1 MVKFLEYNR
10 IKHVLK
16 TYYNDKFKKD
26 KYSSQKFLIKNQFS
40 KELSNLF
47 EELLSRKIDKKGMK
61 RFISLLMKN
70 ETTLNEIKNEII
82 NSKEYSIKQEIDA
95 ENAVKHMMQESE
107 KIVSDIFIEIMKR
120 KADKPGL
127 KKYTILLATGK
138 MTQEEIKNEMMNAE
152 EYFWR
157 IKTDAKNISKPI
169 MQESEKIVSDIFIEI
184 MKRKADKPG
193 LKKYA
198 ALLASGNMTQEEIKN
213 EMLTC
218 QEYFRLIE
226 LDAENMLKIDKK
238 KYEKI
243 VSDIYHE
250 FLFRKPDN
258 DGLTK
263 YVLSLATG
271 KMTEKE
277 IRYELSHS
285 TESIDVFKNLQRE
298 RQKF

>member
-16 TYYNDKFKKD
+16 TYYDDKFKKD

-61 RFISLLMKN
+61 RYISLLMKN

-82 NSKEYSIKQEIDA
+82 NSKEYSIKQE
-95 ENAVKHMMQESE
+95 
-107 KIVSDIFIEIMKR
+107 
-120 KADKPGL
+120 
-127 KKYTILLATGK
+127 
-138 MTQEEIKNEMMNAE
+138 
-152 EYFWR
+152 
-157 IKTDAKNISKPI
+157 TDAKNISKPI

-184 MKRKADKPG
+184 MKRKADEPG

-213 EMLTC
+213 EMMNAE
-218 QEYFRLIE
+218 EYFRLIE
-226 LDAENMLKIDKK
+226 LDAKNMLKIDKK

-243 VSDIYHE
+243 VSDIYRE
-250 FLFRKPDN
+250 FLCRKPDN

-263 YVLSLATG
+263 YALSLTTG